1 MKIKLNVHAD
11 WERWLSKLL
20 EVSQDYALVLPLWH
34 FAYERLY
41 SEHKICPPLWV
52 KAWVETKMTLDSM
65 TKKELM
71 IWKFVKARLDEDSTQ
86 DNVPGEQDENS
97 KAADATTAARA
108 ESRRRI
114 SELLDAKPSTP
125 VLTFRPR
132 LRTKMPNYFVFQN
145 LMMTIGTASQ
155 NMLMKS
161 SLRRVILVGW
171 LELSYSMETAWC
183 TACVLPLQNARA
195 GDRPDQAQG
204 CDHHSAADN

>member
-108 ESRRRI
+108 ESRRRF
-114 SELLDAKPSTP
+114 SELLDAKPGAP
-125 VLTFRPR
+125 VLTFRPPTEDGDAE
-132 LRTKMPNYFVFQN
+132 LRCVRESDDNTRYSIANT
-145 LMMTIGTASQ
+145 LMG
-155 NMLMKS
+155 S
-161 SLRRVILVGW
+161 SLSRVILVEW
-171 LELSYSMETAWC
+171 LELSFLMEAT
-183 TACVLPLQNARA
+183 
-195 GDRPDQAQG
+195 
-204 CDHHSAADN
+204 